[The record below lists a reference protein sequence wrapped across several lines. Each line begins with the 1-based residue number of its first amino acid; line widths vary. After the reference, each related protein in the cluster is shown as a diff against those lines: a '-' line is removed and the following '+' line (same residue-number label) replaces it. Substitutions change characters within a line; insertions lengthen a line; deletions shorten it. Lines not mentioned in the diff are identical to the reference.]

1 MGLKENL
8 IQNKKDNEEVK
19 FYISE
24 YQSSLSYRLGEND
37 APSQD
42 VDWSGFF
49 DPYIKLYSDLKL
61 KLDNGSSE
69 NPLIDRKITE
79 DISQSVSTIQQSMEN
94 IASNTEVWNNMVQIS
109 GIMGG
114 LDMMGT
120 PVSRFIALSIL
131 NDDLKGKID
140 IETIDNDINNL
151 AWVIY
156 DENGRFVERLLV
168 NKINIL
174 SETQD
179 MFITIPDT
187 SKENQEF
194 KQTNPEIFE
203 QKPTKNPSDPGV
215 LTGGVT
221 ETYRV
226 KDKDGQVKLTA
237 KDLSGN
243 MVQDFY
249 EIDRETIGKSL
260 AFTLTMDK
268 ISAGLLGAYQSSDQV
283 IAFNNNVLAEVTDF
297 YLKPGTALKDNQKDK
312 FQKDYQKWYLEK
324 EIGKE
329 FPTGEP
335 RLKTPEVSEEVTEEQ
350 MPDGQE
356 EVQVEEQIQS

>member
-1 MGLKENL
+1 MGLKEKL

-283 IAFNNNVLAEVTDF
+283 IAFNNNVLSEVTDF

-335 RLKTPEVSEEVTEEQ
+335 RLKTPEVKEEVVE
-350 MPDGQE
+350 E
-356 EVQVEEQIQS
+356 EVVEEQVI